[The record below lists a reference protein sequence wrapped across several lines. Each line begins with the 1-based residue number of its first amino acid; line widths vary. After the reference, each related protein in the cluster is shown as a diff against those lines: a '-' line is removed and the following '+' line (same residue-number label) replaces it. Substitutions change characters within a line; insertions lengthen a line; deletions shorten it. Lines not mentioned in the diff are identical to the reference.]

1 MRLIAATLLI
11 LAVSSLSAQTTDGA
25 QTSLNNERLRKGLQQ
40 YPQADTNKDGVLTM
54 EEGLAFLAKMKKG
67 APASSDAK
75 KPAGPA
81 PTFADVTY
89 GPHERNRLD
98 FWQAKSDKPTPVVVF
113 IHGGG
118 FRSGDK
124 SRWQS
129 TPELKQL
136 LDKGIS
142 CAAINYRYL
151 TQAPV
156 QDILH
161 DAAHAVQFIRSKSAE
176 WKIDKTRIAAQGG
189 SAGAGTS
196 LWLATRD
203 DLADPGATDPVRR
216 ESSRVCAAVIS
227 STQATYDLTRWESF
241 LGPAN
246 PEWYK
251 NAEEGPMFYGL
262 KTLDD
267 LKSEAGKKALSECD
281 MLGWISKDDA
291 PVLCTVGQPDGPI
304 KDRGHWLHH
313 PKHAQ
318 EVKKFCAACSIPCS
332 IVSDKSRSEES
343 PVMAFLVSHLKNGK
357 TEAQ

>member
-1 MRLIAATLLI
+1 MRHIATSLFLF
-11 LAVSSLSAQTTDGA
+11 AVSSISAQTTDGT
-25 QTSLNNERLRKGLQQ
+25 QTSENNDRLRKGLQQ

-54 EEGLAFLAKMKKG
+54 EEGLAFLAKMKTA
-67 APASSDAK
+67 APGNTDAK
-75 KPAGPA
+75 KTSGPA
-81 PTFADVTY
+81 PTFANVSY

-118 FRSGDK
+118 FRAGDK
-124 SRWQS
+124 SKWQGS
-129 TPELKQL
+129 PELKQL

-142 CAAINYRYL
+142 CAAINYRFL
-151 TQAPV
+151 MHAPV

-161 DAAHAVQFIRSKSAE
+161 DAAHAVQFIRSKSDN

-203 DLADPGATDPVRR
+203 DLADPAASDPVRR

-246 PEWYK
+246 PDWYK
-251 NAEEGPMFYGL
+251 SAEEGPLFYGL

-267 LKSEAGKKALSECD
+267 LKTATGKKALTECD
-281 MLGWISKDDA
+281 MLRWISKDDA

-313 PKHAQ
+313 PKHAH
-318 EVKKFCAACSIPCS
+318 EVKKFCDACSVPCS
-332 IVSDKSRSEES
+332 VVTDARTAADS
-343 PVMAFLVSHLKNGK
+343 PTLTFLLSHLKPDK
-357 TEAQ
+357 SEAQ